1 MNTLLYFSCGPGT
14 WLLEMSTTYPQS
26 QFYGIDIAHAFPK
39 EIKPGNLEFIQSDI
53 TNGIKFDDDYFDFVR
68 MSLLATFLQEDKWV
82 RVLREL
88 IRVLKPGGYIE
99 IIEHELQYNIGPCF
113 STLVTPLLNFIR
125 STGANIQIVQKIDSL
140 LTTSSSSNHHIS
152 PSSQNGVSTLH
163 STNTLTNTSSHQ
175 INQNLSNALSKLT
188 NTHSDTRT
196 VLIGSAHGG
205 QTGKVFEELLKSYFE
220 NTVVDLLPWYME
232 ISKEKYLELWK
243 SCHKEFKN
251 RASST
256 KLHKFWGM
264 KIGQ

>member
-1 MNTLLYFSCGPGT
+1 MGNSHPSGRSFRSKLAKKKSLQKLINSESLKQQPIYDPSKFHLPKNDKDIDRMHEQHFLFQHIWECNFSSPIERTLHEPAIVLDVGCGPGT

-113 STLVTPLLNFIR
+113 STLVTPC
-125 STGANIQIVQKIDSL
+125 
-140 LTTSSSSNHHIS
+140 
-152 PSSQNGVSTLH
+152 
-163 STNTLTNTSSHQ
+163 
-175 INQNLSNALSKLT
+175 
-188 NTHSDTRT
+188 
-196 VLIGSAHGG
+196 SAHGG